1 MPAPHRHYL
10 LYARQTLRDFR
21 TILAIFVVLYL
32 GIGGYDA
39 YSHHDP
45 ARAIQWAVSA
55 TFPVIIAGLLYLY
68 SRRTFVEFQEDGVL
82 VRQFMRAALIPYT
95 DIEKARIDTM
105 EHVFDRPDRKRWQSK
120 TVRGLYKEKALCL
133 RVRADE
139 QQTEELRRRL
149 GGRTFVERELV
160 LPLTET
166 DSAMGAVKQ
175 HMAARRQGPAVE
187 NGETARRRRRGKRGR

>member
-21 TILAIFVVLYL
+21 TILGIFVVLYL
-32 GIGGYDA
+32 AIGGYDA
-39 YSHHDP
+39 YSRRDP
-45 ARAIQWAVSA
+45 SRIIQWAVSA
-55 TFPVIIAGLLYLY
+55 SFPLIIGGLIYLY
-68 SRRTFVEFQEDGVL
+68 SRRTFVEFQDGGVL
-82 VRQFMRAALIPYT
+82 IRQFMRSALIPYT
-95 DIEKARIDTM
+95 DIEKVRIDTM

-120 TVRGLYKEKALCL
+120 TVRGLYKERALCL

-149 GGRTFVERELV
+149 GGRTFVEREVV

-166 DSAMGAVKQ
+166 DAAMGTVKQ
-175 HMAARRQGPAVE
+175 HLASRRSGPAPE
-187 NGETARRRRRGKRGR
+187 SADANRRRRRGKRGR